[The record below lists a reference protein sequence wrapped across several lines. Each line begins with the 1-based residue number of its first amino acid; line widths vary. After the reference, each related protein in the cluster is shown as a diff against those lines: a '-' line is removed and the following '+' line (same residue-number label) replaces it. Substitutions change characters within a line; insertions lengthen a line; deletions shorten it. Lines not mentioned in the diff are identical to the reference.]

1 MSDHGPPELR
11 HRHRLSVRLGALLV
25 LVLLIGCVLGMIVL
39 RARVKASW
47 AAYRDAQLTREV
59 AEIALTEYIEGILKP
74 DIATVDGEISVA
86 EADLKSAERR
96 LGGTNPSAEESNVA
110 WAEPPSQLEIKRA
123 KFRLQQAQNKRMNL
137 EQTKARMIG
146 ELKSEI
152 EKAKAIELGKEKI
165 YTQAKASGMGL
176 F

>member
-1 MSDHGPPELR
+1 MSEHGPPEPR
-11 HRHRLSVRLGALLV
+11 HRRAFRVRLGALLL

-47 AAYRDAQLTREV
+47 AAYQEAKLTREV
-59 AEIALTEYIEGILKP
+59 AEIAIHEYLEGILKP
-74 DIATVDGEISVA
+74 DIATVDGEISSA

-96 LGGTNPSAEESNVA
+96 PGGTNPNAGKSNVPE
-110 WAEPPSQLEIKRA
+110 AELDSQQKIQRA
-123 KFRLQQAQNKRMNL
+123 RSRLQQAQSKRMNL
-137 EQTKARMIG
+137 EKTKVRMIG

-152 EKAKAIELGKEKI
+152 EKAKAIELAKEKI